1 MTLKRGPKSGPI
13 LALIL
18 GAVVA
23 SSQLISAQ
31 TEAQHHNNNNNTAAQ
46 QGKEANQTNA
56 SGQILQ
62 QNGTTMVEIPKL
74 VDGIKTIIDL
84 SWPLNNDTLHWPKNS
99 GFQYISVKDGE
110 AKNDQNQAYY
120 VKSDAFTMAVHTGTH
135 LDAPRHFSQ
144 SGWTVDQIPLDRLID
159 VPAHVID
166 LSAKVNVNRTY
177 NFQKSDFID
186 AQTNKPLVSPKSV
199 VLIYTGI
206 SKFYEQGK
214 KAYFGTEGTNIS
226 EMKIPGFSKEAAEYM
241 VEMKVYGVGLD
252 AASADSSDRHGANET
267 YDPVAHTI
275 FNSNNIY
282 ILENVGKS
290 LADIAGQDAKI
301 RLSIAPLA
309 ITGGSGSPVRLV
321 AFTVHDDRLCG
332 SPTNSASGFLL
343 SPQLTFIMTAI
354 GIVAGILIFGRRTL
368 N

>member
-1 MTLKRGPKSGPI
+1 MLFNQTPT

-18 GAVVA
+18 SAVVA
-23 SSQLISAQ
+23 TSQLISAQ
-31 TEAQHHNNNNNTAAQ
+31 PETHHNNSAPEAQ
-46 QGKEANQTNA
+46 QAKEANQTNA

-62 QNGTTMVEIPKL
+62 PNNATMVQIPKL

-84 SWPLNNDTLHWPKNS
+84 SWPLNNDTLHWPKNT

-120 VKSDAFTMAVHTGTH
+120 VRSDAFTMAVHTGTH

-214 KAYFGTEGTNIS
+214 KAYFGTETTNIS
-226 EMKIPGFSKEAAEYM
+226 EMSIPGFSKEAAEYM

-282 ILENVGKS
+282 ILENVGKRLS
-290 LADIAGQDAKI
+290 EIVGQDAQI

-321 AFTVHDDRLCG
+321 AFTLHDDRLCG
-332 SPTNSASGFLL
+332 PPTNSATGFFL
-343 SPQLTFIMTAI
+343 SPRLTFIMTTI
-354 GIVAGILIFGRRTL
+354 GVVAGTFIFGRRIIS
-368 N
+368 